1 MTRMTGRV
9 LVVNPY
15 GIGDVLFTLPLLEAI
30 RAYRPSVTLGYL
42 CNRRTEGLVRAFPG
56 VREVLVFEKDEFRA
70 EWRTSK
76 PLWLRRAT
84 TLAKAIHAGRWETAI
99 DLSLNWQFGAALALL
114 GIPTRVGFNFRGRGR
129 LLTKRLP
136 LAGFSTRP
144 VADYYLDVLTR
155 LGIPRPAVPSLRLAL
170 PAGAGDEA
178 AAWLHAQGVD
188 LARPVVALVP
198 GGGVSWGERASYK
211 QWPINHYAQLG
222 DRLTDDLA
230 AQVILLGD
238 AADHPFCLGVSQQ
251 MRHPATILEPEPS
264 LTLLAAILTHCTLVI
279 GNDSGSMHLAAAVGT
294 PSVAIFGPAN
304 AMVYG
309 PLPSQDCRRHRVV
322 TKTLACRPCYTQ
334 FRLPPCPW
342 GIRCLTT
349 LEPDEVY
356 ASARMALAT

>member
-155 LGIPRPAVPSLRLAL
+155 LGIPRPRK
-170 PAGAGDEA
+170 
-178 AAWLHAQGVD
+178 
-188 LARPVVALVP
+188 
-198 GGGVSWGERASYK
+198 GGGGGR
-211 QWPINHYAQLG
+211 G
-222 DRLTDDLA
+222 
-230 AQVILLGD
+230 
-238 AADHPFCLGVSQQ
+238 
-251 MRHPATILEPEPS
+251 
-264 LTLLAAILTHCTLVI
+264 
-279 GNDSGSMHLAAAVGT
+279 
-294 PSVAIFGPAN
+294 
-304 AMVYG
+304 
-309 PLPSQDCRRHRVV
+309 
-322 TKTLACRPCYTQ
+322 
-334 FRLPPCPW
+334 
-342 GIRCLTT
+342 
-349 LEPDEVY
+349 
-356 ASARMALAT
+356 